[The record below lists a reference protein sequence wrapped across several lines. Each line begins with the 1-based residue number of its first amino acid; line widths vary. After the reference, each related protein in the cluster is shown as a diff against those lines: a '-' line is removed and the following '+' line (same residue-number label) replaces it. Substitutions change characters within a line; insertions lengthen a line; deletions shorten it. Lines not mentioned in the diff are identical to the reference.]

1 MTYAIE
7 KKIPVPRVSGRGGR
21 RYAKYPFA
29 QMRKGDSFAVPFTDD
44 TLPKVRGRLS
54 VCATTY
60 AQRNGGKFTLR
71 TLKDDGVIRVWR
83 VK

>member
-7 KKIPVPRVSGRGGR
+7 KKIPMPYTSGRGR
-21 RYAKYPFA
+21 PAKYPFA

-44 TLPKVRGRLS
+44 TLPKLRTRLS
-54 VCATTY
+54 VCAANF

-71 TLKDDGVIRVWR
+71 TLKEDGVIRVWR